1 MIWST
6 RMSHAGCLLPRR
18 HVLRLGALVITVPL
32 ALTRPQVLTVRA
44 QDVGPGY
51 AYIEVP
57 TYFQQRPLSCEYAS
71 AVIAM
76 AAYGTWVSEWAFDEM
91 VPLSPNP
98 HWGYR
103 GDINGQWG
111 NTDDYGVYPEALVA
125 PLAAFGFWSQPFYGQ
140 GDAWQLKQFL
150 TDGVPVLVWLGL
162 WGDVSFV
169 EYAESTSFRLVPGM
183 HVVVARGFDDA
194 GVSVS
199 DPASG
204 TYKVYPWGD
213 FMWAWNVLGGMSLG
227 VGPSS

>member
-1 MIWST
+1 
-6 RMSHAGCLLPRR
+6 MSHAGCLLPRR
-18 HVLRLGALVITVPL
+18 HVFRLGALAISAPL
-32 ALTRPQVLTVRA
+32 ALAQPRLLAAQA

-169 EYAESTSFRLVPGM
+169 EYAESTPYRLVPGM